1 MSDADQVQQANEER
15 TTDRSGSS
23 DAEPGLGLDLELD
36 QILRELLARARAL
49 TGADYAGVATLDSS
63 GSINQLI
70 SSGQPEQ
77 ESWPLLDQPG
87 GPELFR
93 HLSRESEPRRVTD
106 LARYAASVGL
116 PDPPLLLRSLS
127 GVVFAPIATQRQ
139 ALGCLLVAD
148 RAGGSEFSS
157 EDEQTLHLLASMAAL
172 TIAGLRVLGNEQQ
185 ARAELENLM
194 DASAVGVVVVDAETG
209 RPTSFNREARRLID
223 QLSDDGQT
231 LEQLHEVL
239 RFQCGDSSEAAV
251 SEFDY
256 IRVLSSG
263 DRLRASEVALEAP
276 DGRQIRVIATSAP
289 VRAADGGVASF
300 IVTLQDLTP
309 LADLEVM
316 RAEFLAMVS
325 HELRAPLTSI
335 KGSAATLA
343 SDGASMDAAE
353 TEQFHRIINEQ
364 ADLMRR
370 LITDL
375 LDMARIDAGDLSVSP
390 ERLEVITLVDRAR
403 AAFQSGGGTSN
414 ILIELPPELPAV
426 VADPQR
432 IVQVLGN
439 LLTNAERYSP
449 TTSMIRLSAEER
461 DAQVEFCIADDGAGI
476 PPEQL
481 PRLFQKFSGRRT
493 EDGSEASDTGLG
505 LAISKGLIEA
515 HGGRIWAESEGA
527 GKGAQLRFTLP
538 IAEQQAL
545 VETLDQPR
553 SDAPARRASRN
564 RIRVLVVDDD
574 PHMLRYVRDT
584 LNKAGFE
591 PILTGDPEAIGALI
605 AEHRP
610 QLVLLDLIL
619 PETDGIE
626 LMEEIPALAELPVI
640 FISAYGGDRRIARA
654 LEVGADD
661 YIAKP
666 FSQTELVA
674 RIQTVLRRWT
684 SAEPAEPFKHD
695 GLTIDYS
702 RRRVTL
708 DGTRLALTDL
718 EYRLLAELAINLGRP
733 MTHAELLQRVWG
745 PANSGR
751 EGAVRTVVKQLR
763 HKLGDNSSQPRFIE
777 SVRRVGYRMPEA
789 DLPEDVEQAAAT
801 PAP

>member
-1 MSDADQVQQANEER
+1 MSDTDQLQQEHEER
-15 TTDRSGSS
+15 FPPLSPSS
-23 DAEPGLGLDLELD
+23 DDESGLGPDVELD
-36 QILRELLARARAL
+36 QTLRELSRHARAL
-49 TGADYAGVATLDSS
+49 TTAGYACVATLDSADTI
-63 GSINQLI
+63 GRLI

-87 GPELFR
+87 GPELFL
-93 HLSRESEPRRVTD
+93 HLSQVAEPLRFAD
-106 LARYAASVGL
+106 ISRYAASVGL

-127 GVVFAPIATQRQ
+127 GFVCAPIGTERQ

-148 RAGGSEFSS
+148 QAAGSEFTS
-157 EDEQTLHLLASMAAL
+157 EDEQTVQLLASMTAL
-172 TIAGLRVLGNEQQ
+172 TIAGQRSLGNEQQ
-185 ARAELENLM
+185 ARADLEKLM

-223 QLSDDGQT
+223 QLSDDSQS

-239 RFQCGDSSEAAV
+239 RFQCGDSREAAV
-251 SEFDY
+251 SDFDY

-263 DRLRASEVALEAP
+263 DRLRASEVVLEAP

-289 VRAADGGVASF
+289 VRSADGVVTAF

-309 LADLEVM
+309 LADLELM
-316 RAEFLAMVS
+316 RTEFLAMVS

-335 KGSAATLA
+335 KGSAATLTA
-343 SDGASMDAAE
+343 SGSSMDPAE
-353 TEQFHRIINEQ
+353 TEQFHRIIDEQ

-370 LITDL
+370 LIADL
-375 LDMARIDAGDLSVSP
+375 LDMARIDAGDLAISP
-390 ERLEVITLVDRAR
+390 ERQEVITLVDRAR

-426 VADPQR
+426 MADPQR
-432 IVQVLGN
+432 IVQVLSN

-449 TTSMIRLSAEER
+449 TTSMIRLTAAERE
-461 DAQVEFCIADDGAGI
+461 AQVEFCIADDGAGI

-481 PRLFQKFSGRRT
+481 PRLFQKFSRRRT
-493 EDGSEASDTGLG
+493 EREGEPSDTGLG

-527 GKGAQLRFTLP
+527 GKGAQLHFTLP
-538 IAEQQAL
+538 AAEAHAV
-545 VETLDQPR
+545 VESPDQPR
-553 SDAPARRASRN
+553 SEAATRRVWRN
-564 RIRVLVVDDD
+564 RIKVLALDDD
-574 PHMLRYVRDT
+574 PQTLRYVRDT

-591 PILTGDPEAIGALI
+591 PILTGDPDAISGLI

-626 LMEEIPALAELPVI
+626 LMEETPALADLPVI

-661 YIAKP
+661 YIVKP
-666 FSQTELVA
+666 FSPTELVA

-684 SAEPAEPFKHD
+684 SAEPVEPFNHD
-695 GLTIDYS
+695 GLEIDYGK
-702 RRRVTL
+702 RRVTL

-751 EGAVRTVVKQLR
+751 TGAVRTVVKQLR
-763 HKLGDNSSQPRFIE
+763 NKLADNTGQPRFIE

-789 DLPEDVEQAAAT
+789 DPADDGEQTAALM
-801 PAP
+801 P